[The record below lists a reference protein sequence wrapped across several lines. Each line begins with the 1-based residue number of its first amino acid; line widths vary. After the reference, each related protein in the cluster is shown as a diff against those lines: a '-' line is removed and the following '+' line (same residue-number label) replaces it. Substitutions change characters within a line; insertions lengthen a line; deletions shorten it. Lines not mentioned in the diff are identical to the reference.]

1 MVRLYIRHR
10 VADYDAWRNAY
21 DDFAGQQQA
30 AGVRAEA
37 VYQSLDDPDD
47 VTVWHDFDDA
57 GAAQAF
63 VGSAAASRRHGLSRR
78 PGRTAAVVHTGALRE
93 A

>member
-1 MVRLYIRHR
+1 MVRLYIRHG
-10 VADYDAWRNAY
+10 VADYDAWRSVY

-37 VYQSLDDPDD
+37 VYQSIDDPND

-57 GAAQAF
+57 GVARAF
-63 VGSAAASRRHGLSRR
+63 VGSAE
-78 PGRTAAVVHTGALRE
+78 LRDAMGSAGVQGE
-93 A
+93 PQMWFTQER